1 MIIDTEPLQCSF
13 DRDIEYILPVTQEKG
28 IIPSREQQEVTPDN
42 GYTGLSKVTVE
53 AVTNEIDSN
62 IQPNNIKLGVNILG
76 VDGNLEP
83 DKPDQTKTITP
94 TEQTQTIKPDT
105 GYELAEV
112 TVEPIPSEY
121 VIPNGTIEINSNGI
135 TNVGGYENANVN
147 VEFEPL
153 LQSKSVIPS
162 EETQNIEADEN
173 YDGLSNVIVNPIPD
187 EYIKPSGTLDITSNG
202 TYDVKS
208 YESANVNVGSFVIND
223 YRFLFQSGARLNI
236 LNDLLPLC
244 KGGIMAT
251 SMFNYCD
258 SYTGTL
264 DLSSLDVSK
273 IYRLDNMFYGFGINS
288 DGNINL
294 ILPEITNTIDTS
306 SMFNGYG
313 GKTLDISPIVN
324 GQSKSS
330 SYMFW
335 NAKFT
340 KLIINKPYVFPIN
353 SNDLKGTTIEKATG
367 YVYVPDD
374 MVDTY
379 KSATNWSTYASQIKG
394 MSELV

>member
-1 MIIDTEPLQCSF
+1 MLKLRIINKPKMYKLKCNF
-13 DRDIEYILPVTQEKG
+13 AFPNIILANMQEK
-28 IIPSREQQEVTPDN
+28 EVTPTKEIQEVVPDIQ
-42 GYTGLSKVTVE
+42 YDGLSKVT
-53 AVTNEIDSN
+53 
-62 IQPNNIKLGVNILG
+62 
-76 VDGNLEP
+76 
-83 DKPDQTKTITP
+83 
-94 TEQTQTIKPDT
+94 
-105 GYELAEV
+105 
-112 TVEPIPSEY
+112 
-121 VIPNGTIEINSNGI
+121 IN
-135 TNVGGYENANVN
+135 
-147 VEFEPL
+147 
-153 LQSKSVIPS
+153 Q
-162 EETQNIEADEN
+162 
-173 YDGLSNVIVNPIPD
+173 IPD
-187 EYIKPSGTLDITSNG
+187 EYIIPKLGSKQITENG
-202 TYDVKS
+202 TYKASDDNLDGYSSVD
-208 YESANVNVGSFVIND
+208 VNVGSLVIDD
-223 YRFLFQSGARLNI
+223 YRFLFQSGARLNA
-236 LNDLLPLC
+236 LNDILPLC
-244 KGGIMAT
+244 KGGVMAT

-258 SYTGTL
+258 KYTGTL
-264 DLSSLDVSK
+264 DLSNLDVSK
-273 IYRLDNMFYGFGINS
+273 IFRLDNMFYSFGQNG

-306 SMFNGYG
+306 GMFNGYG

-353 SNDLKGTTIEKATG
+353 SNDLKGTTIEKGTG

>member
-1 MIIDTEPLQCSF
+1 M
-13 DRDIEYILPVTQEKG
+13 
-28 IIPSREQQEVTPDN
+28 
-42 GYTGLSKVTVE
+42 
-53 AVTNEIDSN
+53 
-62 IQPNNIKLGVNILG
+62 
-76 VDGNLEP
+76 
-83 DKPDQTKTITP
+83 
-94 TEQTQTIKPDT
+94 
-105 GYELAEV
+105 
-112 TVEPIPSEY
+112 
-121 VIPNGTIEINSNGI
+121 
-135 TNVGGYENANVN
+135 
-147 VEFEPL
+147 
-153 LQSKSVIPS
+153 
-162 EETQNIEADEN
+162 
-173 YDGLSNVIVNPIPD
+173 
-187 EYIKPSGTLDITSNG
+187 
-202 TYDVKS
+202 
-208 YESANVNVGSFVIND
+208 
-223 YRFLFQSGARLNI
+223 

-244 KGGIMAT
+244 KGAT
-251 SMFNYCD
+251 LAYSMFNYCD
-258 SYTGTL
+258 KYTGTL

-273 IYRLDNMFYGFGINS
+273 IYRLDNMFNSFGANS
-288 DGNINL
+288 DGNIDL
-294 ILPEITNTIDTS
+294 ILPEITNKINTD

>member
-1 MIIDTEPLQCSF
+1 MLVDTEALQGYLQEVEPLVGKLN
-13 DRDIEYILPVTQEKG
+13 RDIEYVSPTTQE
-28 IIPSREQQEVTPDN
+28 
-42 GYTGLSKVTVE
+42 
-53 AVTNEIDSN
+53 
-62 IQPNNIKLGVNILG
+62 
-76 VDGNLEP
+76 
-83 DKPDQTKTITP
+83 KTITP
-94 TEQTQTIKPDT
+94 TKELQNVLPDD
-105 GYELAEV
+105 GIFALSKV
-112 TVEPIPSEY
+112 T
-121 VIPNGTIEINSNGI
+121 
-135 TNVGGYENANVN
+135 
-147 VEFEPL
+147 
-153 LQSKSVIPS
+153 
-162 EETQNIEADEN
+162 
-173 YDGLSNVIVNPIPD
+173 VNPIPD
-187 EYIKPSGTLDITSNG
+187 EYIKPSGTLDISSNG
-202 TYDVKS
+202 TYNVKN
-208 YESANVNVGSFVIND
+208 YENANVNVGSFVIDN
-223 YRFLFQSGARLNI
+223 YSFLFNNGARLNV

-244 KGGIMAT
+244 KGAIMAT
-251 SMFNYCD
+251 SMFNYCNN
-258 SYTGTL
+258 YTGTL

-273 IYRLDNMFYGFGINS
+273 IYRLDNMFNSFGSSS

-294 ILPEITNTIDTS
+294 ILPEITNTISTYN
-306 SMFNGYG
+306 MFQGYG

>member
-1 MIIDTEPLQCSF
+1 MLKLRIINKPKMYKLKCNF
-13 DRDIEYILPVTQEKG
+13 AFPNIILANMQEK
-28 IIPSREQQEVTPDN
+28 EVTPTKEIQEVVPDIQ
-42 GYTGLSKVTVE
+42 YDGLSKVT
-53 AVTNEIDSN
+53 
-62 IQPNNIKLGVNILG
+62 
-76 VDGNLEP
+76 
-83 DKPDQTKTITP
+83 
-94 TEQTQTIKPDT
+94 
-105 GYELAEV
+105 
-112 TVEPIPSEY
+112 
-121 VIPNGTIEINSNGI
+121 
-135 TNVGGYENANVN
+135 
-147 VEFEPL
+147 
-153 LQSKSVIPS
+153 
-162 EETQNIEADEN
+162 
-173 YDGLSNVIVNPIPD
+173 VNPIPD
-187 EYIKPSGTLDITSNG
+187 EYIKPSGTLDITNNG
-202 TYDVKS
+202 TYDVKN
-208 YESANVNVGSFVIND
+208 YENANVNVGSFVIDD
-223 YRFLFQSGARLNI
+223 YSYLFRGGARLNV

-244 KGGIMAT
+244 KGAT
-251 SMFNYCD
+251 LAYSMFNYCD
-258 SYTGTL
+258 KYTGTL

-273 IYRLDNMFYGFGINS
+273 IYRLDNMFNSFGANS

-294 ILPEITNTIDTS
+294 ILPEITNKIETS

-324 GQSKSS
+324 GQSKTS

-340 KLIINKPYVFPIN
+340 KLIINKPYVFPLN

>member
-13 DRDIEYILPVTQEKG
+13 DRDIEYIEPTTQEKTITPTKEVQNVLPDDG
-28 IIPSREQQEVTPDN
+28 IFA
-42 GYTGLSKVTVE
+42 LSKVTVE

-135 TNVGGYENANVN
+135 TNVGGYE
-147 VEFEPL
+147 
-153 LQSKSVIPS
+153 
-162 EETQNIEADEN
+162 
-173 YDGLSNVIVNPIPD
+173 
-187 EYIKPSGTLDITSNG
+187 
-202 TYDVKS
+202 
-208 YESANVNVGSFVIND
+208 SANVNVGSFVIDN
-223 YRFLFQSGARLNI
+223 YGYLFYAGARLNA
-236 LNDLLPLC
+236 LNDLLPFC
-244 KGGIMAT
+244 KGASIAYY
-251 SMFNYCD
+251 MFASCCNF
-258 SYTGTL
+258 TGTL

-273 IYRLDNMFYGFGINS
+273 IYRIDYMFQYFGGDG

-294 ILPEITNTIDTS
+294 ILPEITNNIDAS
-306 SMFNGYG
+306 SMFQGYG

-353 SNDLKGTTIEKATG
+353 SNDLTGTTITKGTG

-374 MVDTY
+374 MVETY
-379 KSATNWSTYASQIKG
+379 KSATNWSAYADQIKG

>member
-1 MIIDTEPLQCSF
+1 MLKLRIINKPKMYKLKCNF
-13 DRDIEYILPVTQEKG
+13 AFPNIILANMQEK
-28 IIPSREQQEVTPDN
+28 EVTPTKEIQEIVPDIQ
-42 GYTGLSKVTVE
+42 YDGLSKVTVE

-94 TEQTQTIKPDT
+94 TEETQIIKPDT

-112 TVEPIPSEY
+112 TVNPIPSEY
-121 VIPNGTIEINSNGI
+121 VI
-135 TNVGGYENANVN
+135 
-147 VEFEPL
+147 
-153 LQSKSVIPS
+153 
-162 EETQNIEADEN
+162 
-173 YDGLSNVIVNPIPD
+173 
-187 EYIKPSGTLDITSNG
+187 PSGTLDITSNG
-202 TYDVKS
+202 TYDVKN
-208 YESANVNVGSFVIND
+208 YENANVNVGSFVIDN
-223 YRFLFQSGARLNI
+223 YSYLFRGGARLNV

-244 KGGIMAT
+244 KGAT
-251 SMFNYCD
+251 LAYSMFNYCD
-258 SYTGTL
+258 KYTGTL

-273 IYRLDNMFYGFGINS
+273 IYRLDNMFNSFGINS
-288 DGNINL
+288 DGNIDL
-294 ILPEITNTIDTS
+294 ILPEITNTIETS
-306 SMFNGYG
+306 SMFQGYG

-340 KLIINKPYVFPIN
+340 KLIINKPYVFPLN
-353 SNDLKGTTIEKATG
+353 SNDLTGTTIEKATG

>member
-1 MIIDTEPLQCSF
+1 MLKLRIINKPKMYKLKCNFTFPN
-13 DRDIEYILPVTQEKG
+13 IILANMQEK
-28 IIPSREQQEVTPDN
+28 EVTP
-42 GYTGLSKVTVE
+42 TK
-53 AVTNEIDSN
+53 EI
-62 IQPNNIKLGVNILG
+62 Q
-76 VDGNLEP
+76 E
-83 DKPDQTKTITP
+83 
-94 TEQTQTIKPDT
+94 
-105 GYELAEV
+105 
-112 TVEPIPSEY
+112 
-121 VIPNGTIEINSNGI
+121 VIPDI
-135 TNVGGYENANVN
+135 
-147 VEFEPL
+147 
-153 LQSKSVIPS
+153 Q
-162 EETQNIEADEN
+162 
-173 YDGLSNVIVNPIPD
+173 YDGLSNVIVNPIPE
-187 EYIKPSGTLDITSNG
+187 EYIQPTGTIDITSNG

-208 YESANVNVGSFVIND
+208 YESANVNVGSFVIDD
-223 YRFLFQSGARLNI
+223 YSFLFNNGARLNV

-244 KGGIMAT
+244 KGAIMAT

-258 SYTGTL
+258 KYTGTL

-273 IYRLDNMFYGFGINS
+273 IYRLDNMFYSFGANS
-288 DGNINL
+288 DGNIDL
-294 ILPEITNTIDTS
+294 ILPEITNTINTS

-330 SYMFW
+330 TYMFW

-353 SNDLKGTTIEKATG
+353 SNDLKGTTIEKGTG

>member
-1 MIIDTEPLQCSF
+1 MSIVSEITRLQNAKSDIKASIENKGVTVGDGTIDT
-13 DRDIEYILPVTQEKG
+13 YA
-28 IIPSREQQEVTPDN
+28 
-42 GYTGLSKVTVE
+42 SKI
-53 AVTNEIDSN
+53 NEISTSSAV
-62 IQPNNIKLGVNILG
+62 LG
-76 VDGNLEP
+76 
-83 DKPDQTKTITP
+83 TKTIT
-94 TEQTQTIKPDT
+94 E
-105 GYELAEV
+105 
-112 TVEPIPSEY
+112 
-121 VIPNGTIEINSNGI
+121 NGI
-135 TNVGGYENANVN
+135 YKASDDNLDGY
-147 VEFEPL
+147 
-153 LQSKSVIPS
+153 SSV
-162 EETQNIEADEN
+162 D
-173 YDGLSNVIVNPIPD
+173 
-187 EYIKPSGTLDITSNG
+187 
-202 TYDVKS
+202 
-208 YESANVNVGSFVIND
+208 VNVGSLVIND

-244 KGGIMAT
+244 KGATMAT

-330 SYMFW
+330 TYMFW

-340 KLIINKPYVFPIN
+340 KLIINNPYVFPIN

-379 KSATNWSTYASQIKG
+379 KSATNWSAYASQIKG

>member
-1 MIIDTEPLQCSF
+1 MLKLRIINKPKMYKLKCNF
-13 DRDIEYILPVTQEKG
+13 AFPNIILANMQEK
-28 IIPSREQQEVTPDN
+28 EVTPTKEIQEVVPDIQ
-42 GYTGLSKVTVE
+42 YDGLSKVT
-53 AVTNEIDSN
+53 
-62 IQPNNIKLGVNILG
+62 
-76 VDGNLEP
+76 
-83 DKPDQTKTITP
+83 
-94 TEQTQTIKPDT
+94 
-105 GYELAEV
+105 
-112 TVEPIPSEY
+112 
-121 VIPNGTIEINSNGI
+121 
-135 TNVGGYENANVN
+135 
-147 VEFEPL
+147 
-153 LQSKSVIPS
+153 
-162 EETQNIEADEN
+162 
-173 YDGLSNVIVNPIPD
+173 VNPIPD
-187 EYIKPSGTLDITSNG
+187 EYIKPSGTLDITNNG
-202 TYDVKS
+202 TYDVKN
-208 YESANVNVGSFVIND
+208 YENANVNVGSFVIDN
-223 YRFLFQSGARLNI
+223 YSFLFNNGARLNI

-244 KGGIMAT
+244 KGATMANY
-251 SMFNYCD
+251 MFASCYG
-258 SYTGTL
+258 YTGTL

-273 IYRLDNMFYGFGINS
+273 IYRIDYMFQYFGTDG

-306 SMFNGYG
+306 SMFRGYG

-353 SNDLKGTTIEKATG
+353 SNDLKGTTIEKGTG

>member
-1 MIIDTEPLQCSF
+1 MLVDTEALQGCLQEVEPLVGELN
-13 DRDIEYILPVTQEKG
+13 RDIEYVAPTTQE
-28 IIPSREQQEVTPDN
+28 
-42 GYTGLSKVTVE
+42 
-53 AVTNEIDSN
+53 
-62 IQPNNIKLGVNILG
+62 
-76 VDGNLEP
+76 
-83 DKPDQTKTITP
+83 KTITP
-94 TEQTQTIKPDT
+94 TKEIQNVLPDD
-105 GYELAEV
+105 GIFALSKV
-112 TVEPIPSEY
+112 T
-121 VIPNGTIEINSNGI
+121 
-135 TNVGGYENANVN
+135 
-147 VEFEPL
+147 
-153 LQSKSVIPS
+153 
-162 EETQNIEADEN
+162 
-173 YDGLSNVIVNPIPD
+173 VNPIPD
-187 EYIKPSGTLDITSNG
+187 EYIKPSGTLDISSNG

-208 YESANVNVGSFVIND
+208 YESANVNVGSFVIDN
-223 YRFLFQSGARLNI
+223 YGHLFENSARLNI

-244 KGGIMAT
+244 KGAT
-251 SMFNYCD
+251 IAIYMFASCYG
-258 SYTGTL
+258 YTGTL

-273 IYRLDNMFYGFGINS
+273 IFRLDNMFNSFGSSS

-294 ILPEITNTIDTS
+294 ILPEITNNIDAS
-306 SMFNGYG
+306 SMFQGYG

-353 SNDLKGTTIEKATG
+353 SNDLTGTTIAKGTG

-379 KSATNWSTYASQIKG
+379 KSATNWSAYADQIKG